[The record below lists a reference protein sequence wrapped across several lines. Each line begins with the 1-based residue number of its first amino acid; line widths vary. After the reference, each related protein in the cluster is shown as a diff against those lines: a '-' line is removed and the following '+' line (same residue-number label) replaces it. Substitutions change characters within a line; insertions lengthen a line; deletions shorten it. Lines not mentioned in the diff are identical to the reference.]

1 MVREALVVIIKD
13 NTICMRKQAKKVVS
27 LHNYKIS
34 PQCAFRSLSLISCST
49 SYVQYLPFLCQYF
62 TDTCMTE
69 GPSLEEALFK
79 YVYYDGVLNHS
90 QMLSWDFSFDE
101 MAWDTNWQMWK
112 KIKKIWWL

>member
-1 MVREALVVIIKD
+1 
-13 NTICMRKQAKKVVS
+13 
-27 LHNYKIS
+27 
-34 PQCAFRSLSLISCST
+34 
-49 SYVQYLPFLCQYF
+49 
-62 TDTCMTE
+62 MTE